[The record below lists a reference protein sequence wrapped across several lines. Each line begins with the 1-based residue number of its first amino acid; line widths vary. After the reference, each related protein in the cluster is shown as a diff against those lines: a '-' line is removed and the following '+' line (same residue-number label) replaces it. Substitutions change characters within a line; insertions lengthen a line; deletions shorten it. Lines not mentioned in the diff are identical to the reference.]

1 MEELLTVS
9 TDAGWAVSLPG
20 GAGGIEV
27 VGKIKGSNG
36 LPLIIS
42 VLEYATAASER
53 RRGCARSR

>member
-1 MEELLTVS
+1 MEEMLTVC
-9 TDAGWAVSLPG
+9 TDAGRFVSLP

-27 VGKIKGSNG
+27 VGKIKGSHG

-53 RRGCARSR
+53 RRGCA